1 MSLKNKNVQRIKYLF
16 WLLAIS
22 FTPASY
28 AQSVEL
34 DGVVR
39 ANADVEN
46 IHVINKTASK
56 FSTTNSKGEFKIHA
70 RLGDSIQF
78 TSVKFKTETVV
89 VSMQHIS
96 EGNLEVFLQEQIN
109 ELDQVVVGKVLTG
122 TLESDIG
129 NSDTKT
135 DINFYDVG
143 IPGYK
148 GKPKT
153 QSERRLHEADA
164 GNFVYVGLGM
174 GVNLHKVLNSITGR
188 TKMLKER
195 VRVETNDALMR
206 DIRDRLSKDFFAN
219 NPLEE
224 KHHNDFFFFCTDD
237 PNFESRCKYKSDL
250 EVIIYLNEKLKA
262 YKKNL
267 RIDKD

>member
-1 MSLKNKNVQRIKYLF
+1 VQRIKCLF

-22 FTPASY
+22 FTPTLF

-34 DGVVR
+34 EGVVK
-39 ANADVEN
+39 ANSDVEN
-46 IHVINKTASK
+46 IHVINKTASR
-56 FSTTNSKGEFKIHA
+56 FSTTNSKGEFKIPA

-78 TSVKFKTETVV
+78 TSVKFKTEIVV
-89 VSMQHIS
+89 VSMKHIS
-96 EGNLEVFLQEQIN
+96 EEKLVVYLQEQIN

-122 TLESDIG
+122 TLESDIN
-129 NSDTKT
+129 NSDAKT

-164 GNFVYVGLGM
+164 GNFVYVGLGV
-174 GVNLHKVLNSITGR
+174 GVNLHKVLNSISGR
-188 TKMLKER
+188 TKKLKER
-195 VRVETNDALMR
+195 VRVETNDAIMR

-219 NPLEE
+219 NPLDE
-224 KHHNDFFFFCTDD
+224 KHRNDFFFFCTDD

-250 EVIIYLNEKLKA
+250 EIIIYLNENLNTYKSNLKLKE
-262 YKKNL
+262 
-267 RIDKD
+267 D

>member
-1 MSLKNKNVQRIKYLF
+1 MQRIKYVF

-22 FTPASY
+22 LTPTLF

-39 ANADVEN
+39 ANSDVEN
-46 IHVINKTASK
+46 IHVINKTASR
-56 FSTTNSKGEFKIHA
+56 FSTTNFKGEFKILV

-89 VSMQHIS
+89 VSIKHIS
-96 EGNLEVFLQEQIN
+96 EQKLEVFLQEQIN
-109 ELDQVVVGKVLTG
+109 ELDQVVVGKILTG

-174 GVNLHKVLNSITGR
+174 GVNLNKVLNSITGR

-195 VRVETNDALMR
+195 VRVEANDALIR

-219 NPLEE
+219 NPLDD
-224 KHHNDFFFFCTDD
+224 KHKNDFFFFCTDD
-237 PNFESRCKYKSDL
+237 PNFQLRCKDKSDL
-250 EVIIYLNEKLKA
+250 EIIIYLNEKLKE
-262 YKKNL
+262 YKNNL
-267 RIDKD
+267 ETDKD